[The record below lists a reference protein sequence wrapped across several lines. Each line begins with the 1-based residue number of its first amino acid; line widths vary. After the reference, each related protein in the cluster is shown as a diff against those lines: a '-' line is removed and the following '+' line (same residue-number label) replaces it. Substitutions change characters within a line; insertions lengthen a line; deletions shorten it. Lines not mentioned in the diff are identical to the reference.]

1 MLLCYFLHRGL
12 PLSLA
17 LIQRVA
23 LRARFRALPRD
34 NRVFILL
41 LISIVRRTTRFDHA
55 GIIGR
60 QIANT
65 ALFKIQLICVLA
77 SQLQVISYLRLCYLL
92 FSYLLHLVD
101 LLFKTL
107 LDDHRLTLPV
117 GRQALITLLALQ
129 RHLRGRVE
137 MLRAI
142 GSVVET
148 IIPLLAEIRIGG
160 GVNVLMTSIR
170 LNDT

>member
-1 MLLCYFLHRGL
+1 M
-12 PLSLA
+12 
-17 LIQRVA
+17 
-23 LRARFRALPRD
+23 
-34 NRVFILL
+34 
-41 LISIVRRTTRFDHA
+41 
-55 GIIGR
+55 
-60 QIANT
+60 
-65 ALFKIQLICVLA
+65 
-77 SQLQVISYLRLCYLL
+77 RLCYLL

-117 GRQALITLLALQ
+117 GRQALITILALQ
-129 RHLRGRVE
+129 GHLRGRVE

>member
-1 MLLCYFLHRGL
+1 M
-12 PLSLA
+12 
-17 LIQRVA
+17 
-23 LRARFRALPRD
+23 
-34 NRVFILL
+34 
-41 LISIVRRTTRFDHA
+41 
-55 GIIGR
+55 
-60 QIANT
+60 
-65 ALFKIQLICVLA
+65 
-77 SQLQVISYLRLCYLL
+77 RLCYLL

-129 RHLRGRVE
+129 GHLRGRVE